1 MFMSRRLVEA
11 REIRIHESS
20 LDNCS
25 LGMSEA
31 GRANLVLV
39 GGGVDTLRRARV
51 SLYIREIV
59 TQHMKL
65 IAELQLL

>member
-1 MFMSRRLVEA
+1 
-11 REIRIHESS
+11 
-20 LDNCS
+20 
-25 LGMSEA
+25 MSEA